1 MKHSRLL
8 LAALATGAL
17 IVSPQPIAVAD
28 EGDNLTI
35 LATTDVH
42 GHVFNWDYFQDA
54 PYPQGNV
61 PELGMARVDTI
72 VDNVRAEKGAD
83 SVLVVDNGDAIQGTP
98 LTYLA
103 AMQPDKLPHS
113 INPMAEAFNTVGY
126 DVQVVGNHEFNYGM
140 DYLYNYERQLNAPLL
155 GANVV
160 KAGTNDP
167 AFTPYVMV
175 DKEVNGKTVKV
186 GVLGVVTPGV
196 RVWDK
201 HNVEGVLEF
210 RDCVLTAQEYV
221 PQIKAEGADVVVVLI
236 HSGLDADG
244 VAWDASLLQ
253 ENVAQSLSTNVNDID
268 VVVGGHSHVVDKASV
283 VYHAPDGDP
292 VLFTQPYVWARSMSE
307 VTVPLE
313 ADGDGF
319 RVAWPE
325 TDEEIGALAV
335 PLETKNVADSPDF
348 TGNTVLT
355 ADHAATIEYVN
366 TSVATSTEELS
377 AATSYYEDTPILDYI
392 GMVQSE
398 TVENALKGTEYEGI
412 PVLAQVSPFSRT
424 AVFPQG
430 DVTIKDIAGLYIY
443 ENTLLGV
450 QMTGA
455 QIKDYL
461 EWSARYYVQV
471 EEGGT
476 FDPETGANALYPG
489 ATRGIM
495 DYAYDA
501 LTGVDYLIDISKPV
515 GERIVGLSRNGVPV
529 ADDDV
534 FILAVNNYRQSGGS
548 NYPHVVDAPIV
559 YDETQEIRQLII
571 DRASA
576 DGVIDPANFFV
587 DNWALI
593 TSTPDPA
600 ITLSVDEAS
609 VGDEVTATLSGF
621 VPNRTVSVSLHSDPV
636 EVATATTDASGAA
649 TVTFKVPSGTAA
661 GEHTVVVTQAPLE
674 ASAKLTVAASAADPS
689 ASPTASPSAGSGPSN
704 GSSATA
710 TAGPGNAAGG
720 KNGAQAG
727 VKGAA
732 KGRTGTLARTGADTQ
747 GLVALALFL
756 MISGGMLAARRRVA

>member
-8 LAALATGAL
+8 LAALAAGTL
-17 IVSPQPIAVAD
+17 TVSPQPIAAAD
-28 EGDNLTI
+28 EGDSNLTI
-35 LATTDVH
+35 LATTDIH
-42 GHVFNWDYFQDA
+42 GHVFNWDYFRDA
-54 PYPQGNV
+54 PYPQGST

-72 VDNVRAEKGAD
+72 VDNVRNEKGAQ
-83 SVLVVDNGDAIQGTP
+83 SVLVVDNGDAVQGTP

-103 AMQPDKLPHS
+103 AMQPDKLPYS
-113 INPMAEAFNTVGY
+113 TNPMAEAFNTIGY

-140 DYLYNYERQLNAPLL
+140 DYLYNYERQLNFPLL

-167 AFTPYVMV
+167 VFKPYVMV

-201 HNVEGVLEF
+201 HHVQGVLEF
-210 RDCVLTAQEYV
+210 RDCVLTAQQYV

-236 HSGLDADG
+236 HSGLDAPG
-244 VAWDASLLQ
+244 VPWDASLLQ
-253 ENVAQSLSTNVNDID
+253 ENVAESLSTKVNDVD
-268 VVVGGHSHVVDKASV
+268 VVVGGHSHVVNKASV

-292 VLFTQPYVWARSMSE
+292 VLFTQPYVWARSVSE

-325 TDEEIGALAV
+325 TDAEIGALAV
-335 PLETKNVADSPDF
+335 PLETKDVADSPDI
-348 TGNTVLT
+348 TGNAVLT

-366 TSVATSTEELS
+366 TTVSTSTEELS

-392 GMVQSE
+392 GMVQTE
-398 TVENALKGTEYEGI
+398 TVANALKGTEHEGI
-412 PVLAQVSPFSRT
+412 PVLSQVSPFSRT

-430 DVTIKDIAGLYIY
+430 NVTIKDIAGLYIY

-450 QMTGA
+450 KLTGA
-455 QIKDYL
+455 QIKEYL
-461 EWSARYYVQV
+461 EYSARYFVQV
-471 EEGGT
+471 EEGAT
-476 FDPETGANALYPG
+476 FDPETGVNALYPG

-495 DYAYDA
+495 DYNYDA
-501 LTGVDYLIDISKPV
+501 LTGVDYLIDVSKPV

-529 ADDDV
+529 VDDDV
-534 FILAVNNYRQSGGS
+534 FILAINNYRQGGGG
-548 NYPHVVDAPIV
+548 NYPHVVNAPIV

-587 DNWALI
+587 DNWALV
-593 TSTPDPA
+593 TSTPNPTV
-600 ITLSVDEAS
+600 TLSADNAK

-621 VPNRTVSVSLHSDPV
+621 VPNRAVAVSLHSDPV
-636 EVATATTDASGAA
+636 EVAKVTTDGAGAA
-649 TVTFKVPSGTAA
+649 SVSFEVPTGVAA
-661 GEHTVVVTQAPLE
+661 GEHTVVVTQSPLK
-674 ASAKLTVAASAADPS
+674 ASAKLTVAARANAKPS
-689 ASPTASPSAGSGPSN
+689 ASASSGSGSGGSGATASTGASGSGTGKT
-704 GSSATA
+704 GSE
-710 TAGPGNAAGG
+710 AGG
-720 KNGAQAG
+720 KGATK
-727 VKGAA
+727 V
-732 KGRTGTLARTGADTQ
+732 RTGTLARTGADTQ
-747 GLVALALFL
+747 GLVAVALFL